1 MKSYLTTPIY
11 YVNAAPHIGH
21 AHTTVMGDI
30 LRRNRKAIG
39 IDTKL
44 TTGCDEH
51 GQKNQ
56 DAAISSGLPTSE
68 YLDMRSGEFRRVF
81 DMLNVGYDMFVRT
94 SRPFHMEQVARIEQ
108 RFMDAG
114 LIVKKQYTG
123 IYCTGCEQFKKLT
136 DLDEHGRCP
145 DHPTLVPEELDEL
158 NYFVRIEPY
167 REKLIAYINDNPDF
181 ISPPSFRS
189 QLLNMLSE
197 PLDDLCIS
205 RPIRRVSLGVRLP
218 FDNEYV
224 TYVWFDALINY
235 LTNLGWPEPGYEPWW
250 DVVEHLIGKDILKT
264 HGIYWPIMLMA
275 LGEKPPSRLSVH
287 GHWLGPGGL
296 KMSKTLGNIVDPVE
310 VVETLGSD
318 ALRYYLARHMRS
330 DSDSSISVEMIRQ
343 TYNSELGNKIGNLFS
358 RAGKFA
364 KSRFADRIP
373 ARGGALTADDER
385 VRQAALDAARGFA
398 NRYEM
403 FEIPRLVQA
412 VVTSC
417 ELLNNYFAEQAPWD
431 LIKKPETAERCA
443 TVIYVT
449 LDALRLVL
457 EGVRQIIPVGADKA
471 LATLGALPIAP
482 EGEAWVPKLD
492 RLPAGQELVEIANLF
507 PRADA

>member
-1 MKSYLTTPIY
+1 MKSYITTPIY

-21 AHTTVMGDI
+21 AHTSIMADI
-30 LRRNRKAIG
+30 LKRNRQAAAIE
-39 IDTKL
+39 TKM

-56 DAAISSGLPTSE
+56 DAAIASGLPTVE
-68 YLDMRSGEFRRVF
+68 YLDKRSNEFRRVF
-81 DMLNVGYDMFVRT
+81 DMLGVEYDIFVRT
-94 SRPFHMEQVARIEQ
+94 SRPFHMEQVALIEQ

-136 DLDEHGRCP
+136 DLDEEGLCP
-145 DHPTLVPEELDEL
+145 DHPTLVPEELNEL
-158 NYFVRIEPY
+158 NYFLQIEPF
-167 REKLIAYINDNPDF
+167 REKLIAFVNDNPDF
-181 ISPPSFRS
+181 ISPPIFRT

-218 FDNEYV
+218 FDSEYV

-235 LTNLGWPEPGYEPWW
+235 LTNLGWPKSGYEPWW
-250 DVVEHLIGKDILKT
+250 NVVEHLIGKDILKT

-275 LGEKPPSRLSVH
+275 LGERPPSRLSVH
-287 GHWLGPGGL
+287 GHWLGTGGL

-310 VVETLGSD
+310 VVGLLGSD

-330 DSDSSISVEMIRQ
+330 DADSHISVELIRQ

-364 KSRFADRIP
+364 KSRFDDKIP
-373 ARGGALTADDER
+373 ARGALTTDDER

-398 NRYEM
+398 SRFEM
-403 FEIPRLVQA
+403 FEIPRLTQA
-412 VVTSC
+412 VVAAC
-417 ELLNNYFAEQAPWD
+417 DLLNNYFAEQAPWD

-449 LDALRLVL
+449 LDALRVML
-457 EGVRQIIPVGADKA
+457 EGFRQIIPTSADKA
-471 LATLGALPIAP
+471 LATLGCLPIAP
-482 EGEAWVPKLD
+482 DGEAWVPKLD
-492 RLPAGQELVEIANLF
+492 RLQAGQELVTIDNLF
-507 PRADA
+507 PRAEA